1 MIWLID
7 LVNYILKG
15 STQQTG
21 PHESETGSMF
31 KTDFSNQISVWIFQ
45 GDCLLS
51 GLSDDS
57 VSENGM
63 KKGEQSAVA
72 PWQIT
77 NAKIQWQKS
86 IFNNN
91 L

>member
-7 LVNYILKG
+7 LVSCILKG

-21 PHESETGSMF
+21 PHES
-31 KTDFSNQISVWIFQ
+31 KTDFSNQISVWVFQ

-57 VSENGM
+57 VFENGM

-77 NAKIQWQKS
+77 KMGEIN
-86 IFNNN
+86 F
-91 L
+91 